1 MPTTAPSVPAS
12 SSTLA
17 VRGGTPVSATPIP
30 IVSVTI
36 AEEDIQAAVGV
47 MRSGMMAAG
56 RNVLAFEQAYA
67 KASGAKHAFACA
79 NGTCA
84 LQLAYEPLFDRGD
97 DVLVPGWTYIATVSM
112 VVARGGNPI
121 FCDADPHT
129 YNIDV
134 QDMERRLTPRT
145 TAIAVTH
152 LYGNPVNIDAVEALA
167 AKKGLSVIYDAA
179 QAHLAA
185 YKGRGIGAFGDA
197 VTYSFYPTK
206 NMTTGEGGMVTVN
219 DDDLAARIR
228 LLRSHGETAKYVHGS
243 IGYNYRMT
251 DLEGAI
257 GLSQLARLPEYTRK
271 RRENAAALDRMIAAI
286 PGLHAPTITDG
297 AESAYHLY
305 AVRIDPAA
313 FVAPEKAGFDAAA
326 PTAGEAPAIRDFFVK
341 ALNAEGVQTAIHY
354 PRPLTRQPVFDRPGV
369 EHLPVCDRLARTL
382 FCIPIHHNLTDR
394 QLHQIGEALAKV
406 AAGLKA

>member
-1 MPTTAPSVPAS
+1 MSTTIAARSPAAAK
-12 SSTLA
+12 LA
-17 VRGGTPVSATPIP
+17 VMGGTPVSNQPVP

-36 AEEDIQAAVGV
+36 SEDDIQAVVGV
-47 MRSGMMAAG
+47 MRSGMMAQG
-56 RNVLAFEQAYA
+56 KNCLALEQAFIR
-67 KASGAKHAFACA
+67 ASEAKHAFTCA

-84 LQLAYEPLFDRGD
+84 LQLAYEPLIEPGD

-112 VVARGGNPI
+112 VVARGGNPV

-129 YNIDV
+129 YCVDV
-134 QDMERRLTPRT
+134 ADMEKRITPKT

-179 QAHLAA
+179 QSHLAT

-197 VTYSFYPTK
+197 VTYSFYATK
-206 NMTTGEGGMVTVN
+206 NMTTGEGGLVTTN
-219 DDDLAARIR
+219 DDELAAKIK
-228 LLRSHGETAKYVHGS
+228 LLRSHGEIAKYVHGH

-257 GLSQLARLPEYTRK
+257 GVSQFARLPGYTQS
-271 RRENAAALDRMIAAI
+271 RRDNAAALDKMIAGI

-313 FVAPEKAGFDAAA
+313 FIAPERAGFEASPA
-326 PTAGEAPAIRDFFVK
+326 TAGEKPSIRDVFVK

-354 PRPLTRQPVFDRPGV
+354 PRPLTRQPVFEKPGI
-369 EHLPVCDRLARTL
+369 EHLPVCDRLAKTL

-394 QLHQIGEALAKV
+394 QLQMMGEALAKV
-406 AAGLKA
+406 AEGLKA